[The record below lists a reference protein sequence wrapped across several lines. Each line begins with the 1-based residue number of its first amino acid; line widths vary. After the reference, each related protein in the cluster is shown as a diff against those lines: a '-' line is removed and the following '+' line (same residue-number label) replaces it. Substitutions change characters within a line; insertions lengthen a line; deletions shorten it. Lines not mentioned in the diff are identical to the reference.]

1 MATVPVTVFPAKSV
15 RNERKSILFFILF
28 FMTIIY
34 YFHKNRIRTVKTGQV
49 KNLAKAMLAYGLLW
63 LIVGI
68 QWMEHTFY

>member
-1 MATVPVTVFPAKSV
+1 
-15 RNERKSILFFILF
+15 
-28 FMTIIY
+28 MTIIY

-68 QWMEHTFY
+68 QWMDHTFY